1 MTASALHGS
10 PSWELRLARARES
23 GDARA
28 RTDLIEEFMPMAT
41 RLAWRYR
48 KSKDS
53 QDDLAQ
59 VACVG
64 LVKAVDRFDPER
76 GMQFASFAVP
86 TILGELRRHLRDTSW
101 RLHIPRK
108 LQDQILAL
116 AKVGEELSGELGRSP
131 TVEELAARMHVS
143 PEVVLDARQA
153 MDSQRDRSLDEP
165 AHWGSRDSLA
175 DTLGGEDGELRR
187 AEEVMVLEH
196 WLAVL
201 PARAQEILRLRFH
214 EELSQREIADRMRIS
229 QMHVSRILRRS
240 LERLQVLAEP

>member
-1 MTASALHGS
+1 MTASALHS
-10 PSWELRLARARES
+10 APSWELRLAHARES

-28 RTDLIEEFMPMAT
+28 RIELIEEFVPMAT

-48 KSKDS
+48 KAKDS

-76 GMQFASFAVP
+76 GMRFASFAVP

-116 AKVGEELSGELGRSP
+116 ASVTEELSGELGRSP

-143 PEVVLDARQA
+143 PETILDARQA

-165 AHWGSRDSLA
+165 AYQGSSDSLA
-175 DTLGGEDGELRR
+175 DTLGGEDAELLR
-187 AEEVMVLEH
+187 AEGAIVLER

-201 PARAQEILRLRFH
+201 PERAQEILRLRFH
-214 EELSQREIADRMRIS
+214 EELSQREIADRIGIS

-240 LERLQVLAEP
+240 LERLQVLVEL

>member
-1 MTASALHGS
+1 VTGSALRTA
-10 PSWELRLARARES
+10 PSWEVRLALARQS

-28 RTDLIEEFMPMAT
+28 RTELIEEFMPMAT

-48 KSKDS
+48 KAKDS

-76 GMQFASFAVP
+76 GLRFASFAVP
-86 TILGELRRHLRDTSW
+86 TILGELRRHLRDTTW

-116 AKVGEELSGELGRSP
+116 ASVTEELSGELGRSP
-131 TVEELAARMHVS
+131 TVDELAARMRVS
-143 PEVVLDARQA
+143 PEIVLDALQA

-165 AHWGSRDSLA
+165 AIHGSRESLA
-175 DTLGGEDGELRR
+175 ETLGAEDAELLR
-187 AEEVMVLEH
+187 AEGAIVLER

-201 PARAQEILRLRFH
+201 PERAQEILRLRFH
-214 EELSQREIADRMRIS
+214 EELSQREIADRMGIS

-240 LERLQVLAEP
+240 LERLHVLAEV

>member
-1 MTASALHGS
+1 MTGSALHS
-10 PSWELRLARARES
+10 APSWEHRLARARES

-48 KSKDS
+48 KAKDS

-76 GMQFASFAVP
+76 GMRFASFAVP

-116 AKVGEELSGELGRSP
+116 AAVGEELSGELGRSP

-165 AHWGSRDSLA
+165 AHQGSRDSLA
-175 DTLGGEDGELRR
+175 DTLGGEDGELLR
-187 AEEVMVLEH
+187 AEEVMLLNH

-214 EELSQREIADRMRIS
+214 EELSQREIADRIGIS

-240 LERLQVLAEP
+240 LERLQVLAEL

>member
-1 MTASALHGS
+1 MTGSALH
-10 PSWELRLARARES
+10 PDLSWELRLAHARET

-28 RTDLIEEFMPMAT
+28 RTELIEEFMPMAT
-41 RLAWRYR
+41 RLARRYR
-48 KSKDS
+48 KAKDS

-76 GMQFASFAVP
+76 GMRFASFAVP

-116 AKVGEELSGELGRSP
+116 ASVSEELSSELGRSP
-131 TVEELAARMHVS
+131 TVDELAARMHVS

-165 AHWGSRDSLA
+165 AHQGSRDSLA
-175 DTLGGEDGELRR
+175 DTLGGEDGELLR

-201 PARAQEILRLRFH
+201 PERAQEILRLRFH
-214 EELSQREIADRMRIS
+214 EELSQREIADRMGIS

-240 LERLQVLAEP
+240 LERLQVLAEL